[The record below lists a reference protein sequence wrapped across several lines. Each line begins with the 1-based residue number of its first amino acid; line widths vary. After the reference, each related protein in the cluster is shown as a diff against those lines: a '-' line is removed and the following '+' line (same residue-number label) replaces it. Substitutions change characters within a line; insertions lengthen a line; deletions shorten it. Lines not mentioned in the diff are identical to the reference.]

1 MTLEIRKYYITTINQ
16 INHLTFLFIMMRQI
30 KISSSITDRG
40 SAALERYLADIGKEP
55 LITADEE
62 VELARRIKAGDQAA
76 LEKLTTTNL
85 RFVVSIAKKYQN
97 QGMSLPDLI
106 NEGNLGLMKAAQRF
120 DETRGFK
127 FISYAVWWIRQAI
140 LNAIADQARVVRL
153 PMNQVGTIT
162 RIKKEISRLEQENQ
176 RIPTLEEI
184 ASAVDLPEYKVAEL
198 LKMNGFTQ
206 SLDSPISPNEDTK
219 FLDTFIF
226 DNDEDT
232 DTSLMHES
240 LSTDIESV
248 LSTLPEKEQEVL
260 KLYYGIN
267 QSHEYTLDEIG
278 ACYQLSRER
287 VRQIKERAIKHLR
300 TENNQSKLKTYL

>member
-1 MTLEIRKYYITTINQ
+1 
-16 INHLTFLFIMMRQI
+16 MMRHI

-85 RFVVSIAKKYQN
+85 RSVVSIAKKYQN

>member
-300 TENNQSKLKTYL
+300 TENNQNKLKTYL